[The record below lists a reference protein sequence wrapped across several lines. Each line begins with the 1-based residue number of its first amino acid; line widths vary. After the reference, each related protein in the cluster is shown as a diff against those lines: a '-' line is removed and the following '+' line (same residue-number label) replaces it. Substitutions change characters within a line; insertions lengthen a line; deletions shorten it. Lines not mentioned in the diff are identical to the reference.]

1 MQGEI
6 GILIAYVILGV
17 IWGFAVNAVVQ
28 NKGYDENWF
37 WWGFFFGFIAL
48 IVALT
53 KPDNHNY
60 TVYPSSL
67 SPVGYDSEKER
78 ILRQGGW
85 KCTCGRVNASYTSLC
100 ACGKTKGDVLS
111 RMKPAVNVPAPA
123 PAEGESSMSAIAGEE
138 EIVRL
143 LKEYK
148 ELLDAGAITE
158 EEFQN
163 KKRQLLNS

>member
-53 KPDNHNY
+53 KPDN
-60 TVYPSSL
+60 
-67 SPVGYDSEKER
+67 
-78 ILRQGGW
+78 
-85 KCTCGRVNASYTSLC
+85 
-100 ACGKTKGDVLS
+100 
-111 RMKPAVNVPAPA
+111 
-123 PAEGESSMSAIAGEE
+123 
-138 EIVRL
+138 
-143 LKEYK
+143 
-148 ELLDAGAITE
+148 
-158 EEFQN
+158 QN
-163 KKRQLLNS
+163 